1 MKTNKNKQLVRVKS
15 ENVWYL
21 VEILDIE
28 SNPAKV
34 LVDGIPVDVKIQEKS
49 KIEKLENSNQKNEDE
64 NNPHSGKKQFK
75 SPMPGTII
83 SFSIKEGDTII
94 TGDQVCI
101 LEAMKMQQSLKA
113 ELSGIVKKINF
124 QPGAQVATDDILV
137 ELE

>member
-1 MKTNKNKQLVRVKS
+1 MKTNKNQKQVRVKI
-15 ENVWYL
+15 EDVWYL
-21 VEILDIE
+21 VEILDID
-28 SNPAKV
+28 SDPAKV
-34 LVDGIPVDVKIQEKS
+34 LVDGVPVDVKIKEKS
-49 KIEKLENSNQKNEDE
+49 KVEKLKNSNQKNEGE
-64 NNPHSGKKQFK
+64 NNLHYGKKQFK

-94 TGDQVCI
+94 TGDEVCI

-124 QPGAQVATDDILV
+124 QPGSQVATDDILI

>member
-1 MKTNKNKQLVRVKS
+1 MKTNKNQKQVRVKI
-15 ENVWYL
+15 EDVWYL
-21 VEILDIE
+21 VEILDID
-28 SNPAKV
+28 SDPAKV
-34 LVDGIPVDVKIQEKS
+34 LVDGVPVDVKIKEKS
-49 KIEKLENSNQKNEDE
+49 KVEKLENRNQNNEGK
-64 NNPHSGKKQFK
+64 NNPHSEKNQFK

-94 TGDQVCI
+94 TGDEVCI

-124 QPGAQVATDDILV
+124 QPGSQVATDDILI

>member
-1 MKTNKNKQLVRVKS
+1 MKTNKNKQLVRVKI

>member
-1 MKTNKNKQLVRVKS
+1 MKTNKNQKQVRVKI
-15 ENVWYL
+15 EDVWYL
-21 VEILDIE
+21 VEILDID
-28 SNPAKV
+28 SDPAKV
-34 LVDGIPVDVKIQEKS
+34 LVDGVLVDVKIKEKS
-49 KIEKLENSNQKNEDE
+49 KVKKLENSNQNNESE

-94 TGDQVCI
+94 TGDEVCI

-124 QPGAQVATDDILV
+124 QPGSQVATDDILI

>member
-1 MKTNKNKQLVRVKS
+1 MKTNKNQHQLRVKIQDT
-15 ENVWYL
+15 WYF
-21 VEILDIE
+21 VEILDID

-34 LVDGIPVDVKIQEKS
+34 LVDGVPVDVKIHEKP
-49 KIEKLENSNQKNEDE
+49 KVQKTENISQKNEPE
-64 NNPHSGKKQFK
+64 NNLHSSKKQFK

-83 SFSIKEGDTII
+83 SFAIKEGDTII
-94 TGDQVCI
+94 TGDEVCI

-124 QPGAQVATDDILV
+124 QSGAQVATDDILV

>member
-1 MKTNKNKQLVRVKS
+1 MKTNKNKQLVRVKI

-83 SFSIKEGDTII
+83 SFSIKDGDTII

>member
-1 MKTNKNKQLVRVKS
+1 MKTNKNQKQVRVKI
-15 ENVWYL
+15 EDVWYL
-21 VEILDIE
+21 VEILDID
-28 SNPAKV
+28 SDPAKV
-34 LVDGIPVDVKIQEKS
+34 LVDGVLVDVKIKEKS
-49 KIEKLENSNQKNEDE
+49 KVKKLENSNQNNESE

-94 TGDQVCI
+94 TGDEVCI

-124 QPGAQVATDDILV
+124 QTGSQVATDDVLI

>member
-1 MKTNKNKQLVRVKS
+1 MKTNKNQKQVRVKI

-21 VEILDIE
+21 VEILDID
-28 SNPAKV
+28 SDPAKV
-34 LVDGIPVDVKIQEKS
+34 LVDGVPVDVKIKEKS
-49 KIEKLENSNQKNEDE
+49 KVEKLKNSTQKNEGE
-64 NNPHSGKKQFK
+64 NNPHYGKKQFK

-83 SFSIKEGDTII
+83 SFSIKEGATII
-94 TGDQVCI
+94 TGDEVCI

-124 QPGAQVATDDILV
+124 QPGSQVATDDILI

>member
-1 MKTNKNKQLVRVKS
+1 MKTNKNKQLVRVKI

-124 QPGAQVATDDILV
+124 QTGSQVATDDVLI

>member
-1 MKTNKNKQLVRVKS
+1 MKTNKNQQQVRVKI
-15 ENVWYL
+15 NNTWYS
-21 VEILDIE
+21 VKILDIN

-34 LVDGIPVDVKIQEKS
+34 LVDGVPVDVKIK
-49 KIEKLENSNQKNEDE
+49 EKLEPQESINNNRKNEPK

-94 TGDQVCI
+94 TGDEVCI

-113 ELSGIVKKINF
+113 ELSGVVKKINF
-124 QPGAQVATDDILV
+124 QLGSQVATDDILV